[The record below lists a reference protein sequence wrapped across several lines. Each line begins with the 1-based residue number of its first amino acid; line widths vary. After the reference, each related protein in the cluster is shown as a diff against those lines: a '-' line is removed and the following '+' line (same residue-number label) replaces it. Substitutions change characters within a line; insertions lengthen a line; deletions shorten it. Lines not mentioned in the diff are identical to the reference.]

1 MLVTLFPIST
11 LVKPLQYEKR
21 FLPDARNAVR
31 DRDARQ
37 ATATPK
43 CILPDTRNAVRDRD
57 ARQAATTPKRIIP
70 DALNAVSYRDARQA
84 AATPKRI
91 LPDTRNA
98 VSYRD
103 ARQARA
109 ARKRTLPDTRNA
121 VSYRYAR
128 QAAAIVQCIISNSGN
143 TRSNY
148 NLFNCIII
156 LPRRTTII
164 RIIVHFPFSG
174 YCKHPVIVKCPRE
187 ESSTLSRRF
196 CP

>member
-37 ATATPK
+37 AAATPK
-43 CILPDTRNAVRDRD
+43 RTLPDPCNAVRDRD
-57 ARQAATTPKRIIP
+57 ARQAA
-70 DALNAVSYRDARQA
+70 
-84 AATPKRI
+84 
-91 LPDTRNA
+91 
-98 VSYRD
+98 
-103 ARQARA
+103 
-109 ARKRTLPDTRNA
+109 
-121 VSYRYAR
+121 
-128 QAAAIVQCIISNSGN
+128 AIVKCIISNSGN
-143 TRSNY
+143 ARSNY

-156 LPRRTTII
+156 LPRRTT
-164 RIIVHFPFSG
+164 RFLIIVHFPFSG

-187 ESSTLSRRF
+187 ESSTLSRRY